1 MMPTVCH
8 DRLKQFQDDLGIVL
22 SRAEL
27 YEYEI
32 RKLREAL
39 GAIRTPQ
46 LCENIE
52 EARKIARHYFENMKL
67 GW

>member
-1 MMPTVCH
+1 MGATVCH

-27 YEYEI
+27 YEHEI
-32 RKLREAL
+32 RELRQTL
-39 GAIRTPQ
+39 SAIISPQ

-67 GW
+67 EW